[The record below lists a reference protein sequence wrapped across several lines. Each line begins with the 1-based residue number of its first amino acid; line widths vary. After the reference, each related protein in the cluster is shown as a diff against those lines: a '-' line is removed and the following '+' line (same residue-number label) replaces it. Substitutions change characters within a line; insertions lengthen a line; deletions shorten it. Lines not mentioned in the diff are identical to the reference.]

1 MMIMMT
7 GDDGDY
13 DDWWLWW
20 LVIMKTGDDDDD
32 DDHRGKL
39 DGLDPV
45 QVDTGE
51 DEVELFVVIHSDPPS
66 LQVLIVG
73 CRPERHFRLYSWVC
87 CQPPPLNPFIRIQS
101 LEKNTTQ
108 FTDGIMR

>member
-7 GDDGDY
+7 GDY
-13 DDWWLWW
+13 DD
-20 LVIMKTGDDDDD
+20 GDDD